1 MSIINYLLENKE
13 IFYDILLII
22 KDLLKNNEVYFY
34 IIIKDYKSK

>member
-1 MSIINYLLENKE
+1 MSIINYLLENNE